1 MVLVIC
7 FLIYATLKVAFF
19 SSSGAFRA
27 AECEVERV
35 MLFRSYSPP
44 LPLLPRL
51 NDFRDVECIT
61 LKYNL

>member
-7 FLIYATLKVAFF
+7 FLIYATLKDAFF

-35 MLFRSYSPP
+35 MLFRSYSP
-44 LPLLPRL
+44 LLPRL